1 MESKIPDITNM
12 ATKAALST
20 TTTEIV
26 NKVPGTTSFIT
37 TPDFNRLTKI
47 SFDTKMEDS
56 KLC

>member
-1 MESKIPDITNM
+1 MESEIPDITNM
-12 ATKAALST
+12 TTKAALST

-37 TPDFNRLTKI
+37 TPDFNTK